1 MLKVGDILWVFD
13 EKSYSVYEISELTYY
28 HNLDECHFYFIVA
41 DVIIGNNTKFFT
53 ILALVDY
60 NNLVKLRYSKV
71 THYYTTSEK
80 EAVKFIE
87 SHYNEID
94 N

>member
-13 EKSYSVYEISELTYY
+13 KESYNVYEISKLHYY
-28 HNLDECHFYFIVA
+28 NIYNEQFYFITA
-41 DVIIGNNTKFFT
+41 DVIIGNYNTNFV
-53 ILALVDY
+53 IPALVNYD
-60 NNLVKLRYSKV
+60 NLVKIRHNQV
-71 THYYTTSEK
+71 THYYTISEK

-87 SHYNEID
+87 SHYN